1 MLSQDKLQIL
11 MEYYECTNIDTLR
24 CRSVINVDT
33 DIYND
38 LDNDTFMRMIIKS
51 DFDLYDDMAILK
63 SLYDKGVIDN
73 KGVQE

>member
-1 MLSQDKLQIL
+1 MSQDKLQLL

-38 LDNDTFMRMIIKS
+38 LDNDTFMRMIIKA
-51 DFDLYDDMAILK
+51 DLYDDMSIIK
-63 SLYDKGVIDN
+63 SLYDKGVI
-73 KGVQE
+73 E

>member
-1 MLSQDKLQIL
+1 MLSQDKLQLL

-38 LDNDTFMRMIIKS
+38 LDNDIFMRMIIKA
-51 DFDLYDDMAILK
+51 DLYDDIAIIK

-73 KGVQE
+73 RGVQE